1 MLILLYTP
9 ERKVFLGF
17 IPNDQ
22 VAFVDRLK
30 KVIQHQKTNLALSKN
45 QGVAAA
51 AAAGTSSAGGGNPP
65 PPPPQQQQQ
74 QQQQSLVMPQANAMA
89 MAGGQITQNIVTSS
103 ASPVG
108 MGGLLGQTMR
118 QNTMRMHVSDMKMRF

>member
-1 MLILLYTP
+1 MHFQGANCDLKVLILLYTP

-45 QGVAAA
+45 QG
-51 AAAGTSSAGGGNPP
+51 AAGTSSAGGGNPP
-65 PPPPQQQQQ
+65 PPLPQQQQP
-74 QQQQSLVMPQANAMA
+74 QQSIVMPQANAMA

-118 QNTMRMHVSDMKMRF
+118 QNTMRMHVSD